1 MDKLISRLDELLK
14 IRSIVTLVL
23 LVLVFIL
30 SVTDRVSAEVIIS
43 IFGTVIGFYFGTK
56 NKDDNSKQIE

>member
-1 MDKLISRLDELLK
+1 MDKLISRIDELLK

-56 NKDDNSKQIE
+56 NKDADTKPTE